1 MSLDLKDD
9 ELPPPPLPP
18 KSLTSPLISS
28 SKSSSSSTLSPPPE
42 TIHEF
47 ESNDIESA
55 KKSSETDQCLPTSMS
70 PANIFFSQDV
80 KPNIQNSEKP
90 KISPKPIIRDASTE
104 SEVFEELKSN
114 GIVPPYTEKQPQMDP
129 SRLIYINENI
139 LNIFRFK
146 SAKNNDHDHNY

>member
-1 MSLDLKDD
+1 
-9 ELPPPPLPP
+9 
-18 KSLTSPLISS
+18 
-28 SKSSSSSTLSPPPE
+28 
-42 TIHEF
+42 
-47 ESNDIESA
+47 
-55 KKSSETDQCLPTSMS
+55 MS

-129 SRLIYINENI
+129 LRLIYINENI